1 VPREHG
7 YRPIDEFK
15 EHSAYVDSLPSSSPL
30 VIASPKRRL
39 GLYAALALLLPASL
53 LLALSVGSSGWVWP
67 ASGDAAL
74 QRILLELRLPRAIA
88 ALIVGSLLATAGCL
102 MQVLLRNP
110 LADPYILG
118 LSGGASVFALAGMSF
133 GLTWLPTPLLAFGG
147 ALLTTVMV
155 FLLARGEGAW
165 TSSRVLLTG
174 VVMASGWGALISLI
188 LATGS
193 DTSLR
198 GMLFWLMGDLSNSRV
213 SVLWLLPTLLALF
226 LIWLRARSLNVLS
239 AGPVQAELLGEPI
252 RVRFW
257 EIFLA
262 ASLLT
267 GIAVA
272 MAGAIGFVGL
282 IVPHLMRLLVGAD
295 HRRLLPAAAA
305 FGASFLL
312 IADTLARTLI
322 SPRQLPVGVL
332 TALIGVPLFLVL
344 LRRARGIR

>member
-1 VPREHG
+1 MIV
-7 YRPIDEFK
+7 
-15 EHSAYVDSLPSSSPL
+15 SSTRARW
-30 VIASPKRRL
+30 VF
-39 GLYAALALLLPASL
+39 ALLAVLLPLSL
-53 LLALSVGSSGWVWP
+53 LISLSVGSSGWIWP
-67 ASGDAAL
+67 WSNDQTSSA
-74 QRILLELRLPRAIA
+74 ILFELRLPRAIA

-118 LSGGASVFALAGMSF
+118 LSGGASAFALAGMML
-133 GLTWLPTPLLAFGG
+133 GWAWLPVPVSAFAG
-147 ALLTTVMV
+147 AMLTTLVV
-155 FLLARGEGAW
+155 FFLARGEGAW
-165 TSSRVLLTG
+165 TTTRILLTG
-174 VVMASGWGALISLI
+174 VVVASGWGALISLM
-188 LATGS
+188 LATG
-193 DTSLR
+193 DDASLR
-198 GMLFWLMGDLSNSRV
+198 GMLFWLMGDISHARS
-213 SVLWLLPTLLALF
+213 SVLWLIPLLLGLA
-226 LIWLRARSLNVLS
+226 LIWLRSRSLNVLS
-239 AGPVQAELLGEPI
+239 AGALQAELLGEPSQK
-252 RVRFW
+252 RFW

-282 IVPHLMRLLVGAD
+282 IVPHLMRLLVGSD

-312 IADTLARTLI
+312 LADTLARTLL

-332 TALIGVPLFLVL
+332 TALIGVPLFLFL